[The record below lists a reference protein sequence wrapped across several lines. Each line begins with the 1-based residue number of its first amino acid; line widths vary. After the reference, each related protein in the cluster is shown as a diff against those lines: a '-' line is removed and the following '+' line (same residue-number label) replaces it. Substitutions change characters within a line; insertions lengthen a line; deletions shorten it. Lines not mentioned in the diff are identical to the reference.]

1 MWKEKRR
8 MGDLRSKSTHMA
20 LMLCS
25 GSRGISRI
33 LVLDCMT
40 SWLAVETVLPVM
52 R

>member
-1 MWKEKRR
+1 
-8 MGDLRSKSTHMA
+8 MA
-20 LMLCS
+20 LMLFS

-52 R
+52 RWTW